1 MQLATWGLGQ
11 LACRLLLQS
20 CSLRLRQCSVLV
32 RPCAA
37 GRLLLPPGRWSL
49 RRRPPPQRR
58 TPMRPCQDAGGA
70 QQGRGRDADARR
82 AELQTP
88 PVAGWPQRWLP
99 PAPQSAFRRRPP
111 AAAIRRHPVAA
122 PLGFK
127 GKRNEQSREVSDQ
140 GGNGLVLDLG
150 RLWVGLV
157 ARGGG
162 EGRRE
167 EPLGFGYT
175 QPHQIKLHI
184 IYFYH
189 RISTVV
195 A

>member
-11 LACRLLLQS
+11 LACRLLLA
-20 CSLRLRQCSVLV
+20 LAPVLCARATV
-32 RPCAA
+32 RRWPLAPASWPMVAA
-37 GRLLLPPGRWSL
+37 PPAAAAAPDADAPLPRC
-49 RRRPPPQRR
+49 RRRPARERPRR
-58 TPMRPCQDAGGA
+58 RRATRRA
-70 QQGRGRDADARR
+70 ADAASGRL
-82 AELQTP
+82 AAT
-88 PVAGWPQRWLP
+88 VAAARTAIRLP
-99 PAPQSAFRRRPP
+99 PPPARPP

-127 GKRNEQSREVSDQ
+127 GKRNEESREVSDQ